1 MKTRNQLVLDK
12 VFMYLVEYKRT
23 HDGCAP
29 STREIAD
36 ACSISSTSVVR
47 YYLKLLVKDG
57 RIRIAGSFKASR
69 TIEIVDGCWSYREPR
84 AWAIYYPNGI
94 KIGGDL

>member
-1 MKTRNQLVLDK
+1 MKPLNDAMVDK
-12 VFMYLVEYKRT
+12 VFMYLIEYKRT

-29 STREIAD
+29 STREIAE
-36 ACSISSTSVVR
+36 ACSISTTSMVR

-69 TIEIVDGCWSYREPR
+69 TIEVVGGSWSYDGPR

-94 KIGGDL
+94 ARKVKP